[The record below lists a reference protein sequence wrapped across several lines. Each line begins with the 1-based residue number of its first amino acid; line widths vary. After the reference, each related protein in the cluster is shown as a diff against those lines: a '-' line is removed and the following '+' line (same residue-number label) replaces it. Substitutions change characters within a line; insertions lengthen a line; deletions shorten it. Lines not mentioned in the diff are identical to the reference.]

1 MSDGFKDLNYL
12 GSIEI
17 IHKDSTGRVRLH
29 FREGRGNVGVGLMKA
44 LSDLTQKAGLS
55 PEDVKRE
62 LEAYIAEQNAK
73 AALIARRPVYRPGS
87 GPRRSR
93 PPNSG
98 RLRR

>member
-17 IHKDSTGRVRLH
+17 IHKDSDGRIRLH

-44 LSDLTQKAGLS
+44 LSDLTQKAGMT

-62 LEAYIAEQNAK
+62 LESYIAEQNAK
-73 AALIARRPVYRPGS
+73 AALLARRTGQRPGVD
-87 GPRRSR
+87 PRRSR
-93 PPNSG
+93 TPNTG
-98 RLRR
+98 RFRR

>member
-17 IHKDSTGRVRLH
+17 VHKDSTGRIRLH

-62 LEAYIAEQNAK
+62 LEAYQAEQNAK
-73 AALIARRPVYRPGS
+73 AALVARRPMNRPGS
-87 GPRRSR
+87 GPRRSNA
-93 PPNSG
+93 PNTG
-98 RLRR
+98 RFRR

>member
-17 IHKDSTGRVRLH
+17 IHKDSNGKIRLH

-44 LSDLTQKAGLS
+44 LSDLTQKAGMT
-55 PEDVKRE
+55 PDDVKRE

-73 AALIARRPVYRPGS
+73 AAVLARRTGQRS
-87 GPRRSR
+87 GAEPRRSHS
-93 PPNSG
+93 PNFG
-98 RLRR
+98 RFRR

>member
-17 IHKDSTGRVRLH
+17 VHKDSTGRIRLH

-44 LSDLTQKAGLS
+44 LSDLTQKAGMS
-55 PEDVKRE
+55 PDDVRRE
-62 LEAYIAEQNAK
+62 LEAYQAEQDAK
-73 AALIARRPVYRPGS
+73 AALVARRPMNFSGT

-93 PPNSG
+93 PPNAG
-98 RLRR
+98 RFRR